1 MGEKK
6 QQLLDAIK
14 SLYAQ
19 LETANTAF
27 FHSKSSA
34 DEQHVRHLEA
44 QMNEMIDTLVVL
56 ESNQP

>member
-1 MGEKK
+1 MSEQKN
-6 QQLLDAIK
+6 QLLDAIN

-44 QMNEMIDTLVVL
+44 QMNEIIDALVML
-56 ESNQP
+56 ESPPS

>member
-1 MGEKK
+1 MSEQKN
-6 QQLLDAIK
+6 QLLDAIK

-34 DEQHVRHLEA
+34 DEQHVRDLEA
-44 QMNEMIDTLVVL
+44 QMNEIIDALVML
-56 ESNQP
+56 ESPPS

>member
-1 MGEKK
+1 MSEQKN
-6 QQLLDAIK
+6 QLLDAIK

-44 QMNEMIDTLVVL
+44 QMNEIIDALVML
-56 ESNQP
+56 ESPPS